1 MKRYTI
7 GLTLLFALMNTGCE
21 DAKAESK
28 DYDVEIAELQQQ
40 VSQLNSRLD
49 SLIAVVP
56 TNTNVEYLDSR
67 LDSLINIVP
76 TNAKI
81 SALSS
86 RLDSTIH
93 FLPKR
98 KVYEIT
104 TKGGDEDILIPE
116 IQINDMPSVT
126 FTTENYGG
134 NSGQYDVGATLS
146 VQDGKVIVD
155 SYPAGYKVIV
165 TVIK

>member
-21 DAKAESK
+21 DAKADTKE
-28 DYDVEIAELQQQ
+28 YDVEIAELQQQ
-40 VSQLNSRLD
+40 ITQLS
-49 SLIAVVP
+49 
-56 TNTNVEYLDSR
+56 SR

-93 FLPKR
+93 VLPKR

-134 NSGQYDVGATLS
+134 GNSGQYDVGTTLS